1 MSRTERQQPR
11 HLTESDQPSHRTRV
25 WRLGPAAAVVGVML
39 LLLVPVVFVLAATRT
54 IPFAGTRSASV
65 TEPARASAAPQLAS
79 AAPQPLLSEECRA
92 ALAAADRM
100 IGHADG
106 AVTGL
111 RAHKKL
117 MDDYKSGK
125 IDRAAAL
132 PQGSAWRNA
141 LAFTLRQGAAA
152 ADHYDADKATYRKL
166 AAQCSKGG

>member
-11 HLTESDQPSHRTRV
+11 HLIEPDQPREHPRV
-25 WRLGPAAAVVGVML
+25 RRLGPAAAVVGVLL
-39 LLLVPVVFVLAATRT
+39 LLLVPVVFVLAVTRT
-54 IPFAGTRSASV
+54 TPGDGTRSASV
-65 TEPARASAAPQLAS
+65 SQPGQAS
-79 AAPQPLLSEECRA
+79 AAPQPLLSEDCRQL
-92 ALAAADRM
+92 LAAAKRM

-141 LAFTLRQGAAA
+141 LAFTLGQGAAA
-152 ADHYDADKATYRKL
+152 ADQYDADKTTYRKL
-166 AAQCSKGG
+166 AVQCSKRG

>member
-11 HLTESDQPSHRTRV
+11 HLIEPDQPREHPRV
-25 WRLGPAAAVVGVML
+25 RRLGPAAAVVGVLL
-39 LLLVPVVFVLAATRT
+39 LLLVPVVFVLAVTRT
-54 IPFAGTRSASV
+54 TPGDGTRSASV
-65 TEPARASAAPQLAS
+65 SQPGQAS
-79 AAPQPLLSEECRA
+79 AAPQPLLSQDCRQL
-92 ALAAADRM
+92 LAAAKRM

-141 LAFTLRQGAAA
+141 LAFTLGQGAAA
-152 ADHYDADKATYRKL
+152 ADQYDADKTTYRKL
-166 AAQCSKGG
+166 AVQCSKGG

>member
-11 HLTESDQPSHRTRV
+11 HLIEPDQPREHPRV
-25 WRLGPAAAVVGVML
+25 RRLGPAAAGVGVLL
-39 LLLVPVVFVLAATRT
+39 LLLVPVVFVLVATRT
-54 IPFAGTRSASV
+54 TPADGTRSAAVSQP
-65 TEPARASAAPQLAS
+65 TRAN
-79 AAPQPLLSEECRA
+79 AAPQPLLSEDCRA
-92 ALAAADRM
+92 VLAAAKRM

-141 LAFTLRQGAAA
+141 LAFTLGQGVAA
-152 ADHYDADKATYRKL
+152 ADQYDADKATYRKL
-166 AAQCSKGG
+166 AAQCSQGG